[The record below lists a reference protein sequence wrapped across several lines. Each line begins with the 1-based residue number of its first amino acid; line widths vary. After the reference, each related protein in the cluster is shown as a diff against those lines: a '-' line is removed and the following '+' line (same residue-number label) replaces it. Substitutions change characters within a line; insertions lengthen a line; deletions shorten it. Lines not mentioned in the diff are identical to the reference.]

1 MAYFVHP
8 KAIVETENVG
18 EGTRIWAFSHLM
30 AGAKVGKNC
39 NVGDGTFVEDGA
51 IVGNNVTIKNGNMIW
66 EGITLEDGVFVGP
79 QVNFT
84 NDKHPR
90 SPRLPEARYRY
101 EGNGWLSKTVVKHGA
116 AIGAGSVIV
125 PGITIGEFAVIGAG
139 AVVTR
144 DVGPYSVVIGNP
156 ARQVGWACRCGL
168 PLSFSAK
175 KSLCECGKHYHLLD
189 GKIQYE
195 EHA

>member
-1 MAYFVHP
+1 MSFFVHP
-8 KAIVETENVG
+8 NAVVETDDIG
-18 EGTRIWAFSHLM
+18 DGTRIWAFSHLM
-30 AGAKVGKNC
+30 PGSKVGKNC
-39 NVGDGTFVEDGA
+39 NIGDGTYIEGGA

-66 EGITLEDGVFVGP
+66 EGIILEDGVFVGP

-90 SPRLPEARYRY
+90 SPRLPEASHRYD
-101 EGNGWLSKTVVKHGA
+101 GNGWLSKTVVKHGA

-144 DVGPYSVVIGNP
+144 DVGQYSVVMGNP
-156 ARQVGWACRCGL
+156 AKQAGWACRCGL
-168 PLSFSAK
+168 PLSFSGK
-175 KSLCECGKHYHLLD
+175 KSLCECGKYYRLLD

-195 EHA
+195 EHV